1 VRNNYRLVALI
12 VASALF
18 LENLDATVLA
28 TAIPTMA
35 RYFQVGAPDMSIA
48 LIAYLLALALFIP
61 ASGHAA
67 DRWGATNVF
76 RAAIAVS
83 SVLQV
88 TMAHAQRATPAFLD
102 FSTAFWTV
110 TGISLCAFFANT
122 RFDPNAGLEMSGAR
136 RA

>member
-76 RAAIAVS
+76 RAAIAIFTLAS
-83 SVLQV
+83 LTCAISPSL
-88 TMAHAQRATPAFLD
+88 TALSCARFAQG
-102 FSTAFWTV
+102 
-110 TGISLCAFFANT
+110 TGAAMMVPVGRLKQILWCRTSF
-122 RFDPNAGLEMSGAR
+122 
-136 RA
+136 